1 MAINQPRGRRE
12 MRTTPT
18 NGRSSGQTSQK
29 QRATRLTENRPA
41 DPQASI
47 ARYTS
52 LAINAAA
59 SGDFVQ
65 AEAYYQQAEYY
76 RKVMQGSPD

>member
-1 MAINQPRGRRE
+1 MAINQPRGRRD
-12 MRTTPT
+12 MKASPAKV
-18 NGRSSGQTSQK
+18 RSSGHMPQT

-65 AEAYYQQAEYY
+65 AETYYQQAEYY
-76 RKVMQGSPD
+76 RKLMQGAPE